1 MVMAMNIEKNYRDT
15 GYRQGFEDGRM
26 TRGKINKRYVDFLL
40 ETETRNLSTKDS
52 LQYKN
57 GWQEGFIDAVRGSI
71 RNAVADED
79 CVQEHVDNVFHI
91 G

>member
-1 MVMAMNIEKNYRDT
+1 MNSEKNYRDT
-15 GYRQGFEDGRM
+15 GYKQGFEDGRM
-26 TRGKINKRYVDFLL
+26 TRGKINKKYVDFLL
-40 ETETRNLSTKDS
+40 ETETRNLSNKDS

-71 RNAVADED
+71 QSVVVKED
-79 CVQEHVDNVFHI
+79 CVQDYIGNMFHI

>member
-1 MVMAMNIEKNYRDT
+1 MNIEKNYRDT
-15 GYRQGFEDGRM
+15 GYRQLFEDGRM
-26 TRGKINKRYVDFLL
+26 TRGKINKEYIDFLL
-40 ETETRNLSTKDS
+40 ETETRNLSSKDS

-71 RNAVADED
+71 KNVVVKED
-79 CVQEHVDNVFHI
+79 CVQEHVDNIFHI

>member
-1 MVMAMNIEKNYRDT
+1 MSSGKNYRDT
-15 GYRQGFEDGRM
+15 GYRQGFEDGKM
-26 TRGKINKRYVDFLL
+26 TRGKINKRYVDYLL

-57 GWQEGFIDAVRGSI
+57 GWQEGFVDAVRDSI
-71 RNAVADED
+71 PHVVVKED
-79 CVQEHVDNVFHI
+79 CVQSHVDNIFHI